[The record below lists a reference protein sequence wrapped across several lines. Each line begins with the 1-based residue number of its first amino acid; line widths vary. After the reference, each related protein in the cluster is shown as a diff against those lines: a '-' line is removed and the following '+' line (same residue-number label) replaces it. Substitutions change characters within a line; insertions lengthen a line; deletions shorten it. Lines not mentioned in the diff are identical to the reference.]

1 MELVD
6 DELRPS
12 VRLAQK
18 IIKFPPQEEWGPRP
32 VAFGKALK
40 ELGAVESPGK
50 QRLTAAAGLS
60 FDKFELVLGKVAPDH
75 SNLVNASML
84 HEGVKRAAGLSSA
97 LVTSRG
103 GGGSISAPS
112 AASTQEDVHVRSV
125 GKRLRGP
132 AYTIINAEA
141 DDCRRKRLHWSA
153 LSVPVA
159 KDGRVRTQ
167 PVGTLNRAAAG
178 GQKTWVKTSE
188 V

>member
-1 MELVD
+1 MARGRKRSSGTKEYWCLCKVCFPIGTRQNAEFGPHAIRTYAFDTCVD
-6 DELRPS
+6 HCHKSGS
-12 VRLAQK
+12 VWR
-18 IIKFPPQEEWGPRP
+18 EVG
-32 VAFGKALK
+32 
-40 ELGAVESPGK
+40 
-50 QRLTAAAGLS
+50 
-60 FDKFELVLGKVAPDH
+60 
-75 SNLVNASML
+75 
-84 HEGVKRAAGLSSA
+84 AAGLSSA